1 MQFIATFS
9 DGIISET
16 RQIYLFIYLFLN
28 FLNLDSILNIF
39 QKKVTLIVNV
49 FLNLQTPKN
58 SVREMYKKSP
68 F

>member
-16 RQIYLFIYLFLN
+16 RQIYLFIYFFLN